1 MKLGILI
8 FLSIGLIGCQT
19 LLGHYQKNKGHIKSV
34 CEDIMDGDTSK
45 EDKTYK
51 LCLAEMESA
60 QVSLDT
66 TEWVKAGVMTYWSFI
81 GFNLLI
87 ALLTHM
93 GSP

>member
-1 MKLGILI
+1 MRLGILI

-19 LLGHYQKNKGHIKSV
+19 LSGHYQTNKGHIKSV

-45 EDKTYK
+45 ENKTYK

-66 TEWVKAGVMTYWSFI
+66 GEWVKAGIITYWSFM
-81 GFNLLI
+81 GLRVLLPLI
-87 ALLTHM
+87 MTI
-93 GSP
+93 SR